1 MTRSKSYAMKK
12 LLKEEKVR
20 DNELLKTKIDEKTGI
35 EYHYILYKAILFQHL
50 LEIPDT
56 EYFISEVTSHLHQ

>member
-20 DNELLKTKIDEKTGI
+20 DNELLKTKIDEKTGF
-35 EYHYILYKAILFQHL
+35 EYHYIL
-50 LEIPDT
+50 
-56 EYFISEVTSHLHQ
+56 